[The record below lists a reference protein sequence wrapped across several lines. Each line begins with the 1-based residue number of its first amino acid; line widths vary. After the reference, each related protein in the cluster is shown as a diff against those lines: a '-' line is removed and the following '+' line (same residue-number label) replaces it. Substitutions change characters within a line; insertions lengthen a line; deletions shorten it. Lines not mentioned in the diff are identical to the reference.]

1 MAVVI
6 GAGMGALAGLLLSFV
21 GLGNIGIFAGAIV
34 GGIVPLVVL
43 GPPGRE

>member
-21 GLGNIGIFAGAIV
+21 GLGNKGLYVGAIV
-34 GGIVPLVVL
+34 GAVIPLMVL
-43 GPPGRE
+43 GRPGR